1 MCVTEDK
8 AAAVSY
14 AGFNT
19 LRVAV
24 ADGIA
29 HLTINNGEINLF
41 DGPMFVE
48 MARVAAMLA
57 ADDNVRVVVLK
68 SANADFFIAHFDVNL
83 ILQFPIGQQVS
94 PTDLNPFHEMCEAL
108 RTMPKATIAVIEG
121 RVGGGGSELALSCDM
136 RFALSGKAVFNQPE
150 VALGIIPGGSGTV
163 RLSRLVGR
171 SRALEVILGCE
182 DVSADLAE
190 SWGWV
195 NRSLSTAD
203 LWPHVNRIAARIASF
218 PPHAVAAAKAAVL
231 RAEKDVVADLLA
243 EGAAFQATLG
253 GAGAREAMQRFM
265 ANGGQTPAGEL
276 RLGELAGEL
285 GQPV

>member
-1 MCVTEDK
+1 M
-8 AAAVSY
+8 SY

-19 LRVAV
+19 LRVDV

-29 HLTINNGEINLF
+29 QLTIDNGEINLF
-41 DGPMFVE
+41 DGQLFVE
-48 MARVAAMLA
+48 MSRVASELA
-57 ADDNVRVVVLK
+57 ADDDVRVVVLK
-68 SANADFFIAHFDVNL
+68 SANTDFFIAHFDVSL
-83 ILQFPIGQQVS
+83 ILQFPVGQQVS
-94 PTDLNPFHEMCEAL
+94 PTDLNPFHVMCEAF

-171 SRALEVILGCE
+171 SRALEVILGCD

-195 NRSLSTAD
+195 NRSLSVTD

-253 GAGAREAMQRFM
+253 GTGAREAMQRFM

-276 RLGELAGEL
+276 RLGDLAGEL
-285 GQPV
+285 GQPL

>member
-1 MCVTEDK
+1 MT
-8 AAAVSY
+8 Y
-14 AGFNT
+14 AGFET
-19 LRVAV
+19 LRVDV
-24 ADGIA
+24 VDGIA
-29 HLTINNGEINLF
+29 HLTIDNGEINLF
-41 DGPMFVE
+41 DGQMFME
-48 MARVAAMLA
+48 MSRLASVLA

-68 SANADFFIAHFDVNL
+68 SSNTDFFIAHFDVSL
-83 ILQFPIGQQVS
+83 ILQFPVGQQVS
-94 PTDLNPFHEMCEAL
+94 PTDLNPFHVMCEAF

-171 SRALEVILGCE
+171 SRALEVILGCD

-195 NRSLSTAD
+195 NRSLSASD

-253 GAGAREAMQRFM
+253 GAGTREAMQRFM
-265 ANGGQTPAGEL
+265 VNGGQTPAGEL

-285 GQPV
+285 GQPI